1 MTITSLVTLEMYAF
15 IVYLAS
21 TGFPPFVFA
30 YNYITLQLERFAR
43 L

>member
-1 MTITSLVTLEMYAF
+1 MTMLSLVTLEMYAF
-15 IVYLAS
+15 MVYLVA

-30 YNYITLQLERFAR
+30 YNYITLQLERFAQ